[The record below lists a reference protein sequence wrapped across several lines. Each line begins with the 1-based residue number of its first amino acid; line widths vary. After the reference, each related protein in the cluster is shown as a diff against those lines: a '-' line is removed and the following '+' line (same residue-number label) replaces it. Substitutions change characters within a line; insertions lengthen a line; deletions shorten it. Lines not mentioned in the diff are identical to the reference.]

1 MAASSAFT
9 VGSTASGS
17 LAPPSSTR
25 SIVMRP
31 EPGPDENAP
40 GWLEPVTGAG
50 IGLVLAG
57 SLAVTAWVLRRI
69 DVR

>member
-1 MAASSAFT
+1 
-9 VGSTASGS
+9 
-17 LAPPSSTR
+17 
-25 SIVMRP
+25 MRP
-31 EPGPDENAP
+31 EPGPDENVP

>member
-1 MAASSAFT
+1 
-9 VGSTASGS
+9 